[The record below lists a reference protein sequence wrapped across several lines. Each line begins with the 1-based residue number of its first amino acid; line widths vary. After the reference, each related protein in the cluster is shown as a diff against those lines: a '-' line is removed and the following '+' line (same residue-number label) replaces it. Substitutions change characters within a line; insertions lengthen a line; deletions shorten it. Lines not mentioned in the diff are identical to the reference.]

1 MTQPV
6 GYLINQSDGF
16 HGRRG
21 IAYDY
26 ILAGNGLFIEAS
38 GPHISACIQASD
50 TPVRG
55 LAKWQSRVELHH
67 GKIPGHLWELALN
80 MMLADRYREVYLAI
94 TWDFGSYH
102 IHQPNQKQGTASVEF
117 EALPDTVL
125 DLHSHVRGLSA
136 FFSSTD
142 NRDEQGLKLYGV
154 TALAPKGTFPDGIE
168 ITIPKPVVLIRA
180 GAYGYFQDMKWS
192 DIFEGE
198 LTSAFDASDQEWT

>member
-1 MTQPV
+1 MNIV

-80 MMLADRYREVYLAI
+80 LMLADRHREVYLAI

-102 IHQPNQKQGTASVEF
+102 IHQPNQKQGAASVEF
-117 EALPDTVL
+117 ETIPDTVL
-125 DLHSHVRGLSA
+125 DLHSHGAIGKA
-136 FFSSTD
+136 FFSAQD

-154 TALAPKGTFPDGIE
+154 VSEPFDLVA
-168 ITIPKPVVLIRA
+168 VVMIRV

-192 DIFEGE
+192 DVFEGE
-198 LTSAFDASDQEWT
+198 LTSAVDANEEGAGHGIQD